1 MLCRLSKDFL
11 APRVRQSEPAGWA
24 QAAAMVAVILMSL
37 APVSSAWA
45 QGEGLQAR
53 LLAQVR
59 QSVAQSQSLPLAAVE
74 FAPLDPRVQLQD
86 CSQPLAVDLPFA
98 SRETVRVRCMVA
110 PGWQLYLR
118 LQASTRPGALPGT
131 VGAGTAGNA
140 GNSTNAANSANAVS
154 APALRSAVV
163 ARQLIQRGA
172 QLEPGMF
179 EEVSVPA
186 QGLDPQAVS
195 SLRDLLHGEL
205 VRDVAAGQVM
215 RSHDIRRAVLVKQGQ
230 ATLMTVGSTGD
241 FQISV
246 RVEALQDGRMGE
258 QIRLK
263 NPESGRLL
271 SGTVVGPNAVRGL

>member
-1 MLCRLSKDFL
+1 MLCRLWMDFL
-11 APRVRQSEPAGWA
+11 TTQADRA
-24 QAAAMVAVILMSL
+24 QASGRPQAVLAAALL
-37 APVSSAWA
+37 AGASACAPSAWA

-98 SRETVRVRCMVA
+98 SRETVRVRCNA
-110 PGWQLYLR
+110 QPNWQLYLR
-118 LQASTRPGALPGT
+118 LQTSNRPGALPGSGNVSNT
-131 VGAGTAGNA
+131 NHSTA
-140 GNSTNAANSANAVS
+140 STQV
-154 APALRSAVV
+154 PATRSAVV
-163 ARQLIQRGA
+163 ARQLVQRGA
-172 QLEPGMF
+172 KIDASLF
-179 EEVSVPA
+179 EEVSLPA
-186 QGLDPQAVS
+186 QGLDPQAVA
-195 SLRDLLHGEL
+195 SLRDLMHGEL
-205 VRDVAAGQVM
+205 VRDVAAGQVI

-230 ATLMTVGSTGD
+230 ATLMTVGSPGD

>member
-1 MLCRLSKDFL
+1 MLCRLLKVLSKPLTGALLL
-11 APRVRQSEPAGWA
+11 AAGA
-24 QAAAMVAVILMSL
+24 TGVSL
-37 APVSSAWA
+37 ALA

-59 QSVAQSQSLPLAAVE
+59 QSVAQSQNLPLAAIE

-86 CSQPLAVDLPFA
+86 CNQPLVVDWPFA
-98 SRETVRVRCMVA
+98 SRETVRVRCTTQ

-118 LQASTRPGALPGT
+118 LQSNNRPGALPGP
-131 VGAGTAGNA
+131 ANASRGTAIA
-140 GNSTNAANSANAVS
+140 Q
-154 APALRSAVV
+154 APAMRDAVV
-163 ARQLIQRGA
+163 ARQLVQRGA
-172 QLEPGMF
+172 KIDTGLF
-179 EEVSVPA
+179 EEVSLPA
-186 QGLDPQAVS
+186 QGMDPQAVA
-195 SLRDLLHGEL
+195 SLRDLMHGEL
-205 VRDVAAGQVM
+205 VRDVAAGQVI

-230 ATLMTVGSTGD
+230 ATLMTVGSPGD

-271 SGTVVGPNAVRGL
+271 SGVVVGPNAVRGI

>member
-1 MLCRLSKDFL
+1 MLCRLLMDFL
-11 APRVRQSEPAGWA
+11 EPKAGLAKAAGWA
-24 QAAAMVAVILMSL
+24 QAGRGAAVL
-37 APVSSAWA
+37 ALASASASSAWA

-98 SRETVRVRCMVA
+98 SRETVRVRCNA
-110 PGWQLYLR
+110 QPNWQLYLR
-118 LQASTRPGALPGT
+118 LQTSNRPGALP
-131 VGAGTAGNA
+131 ASINA
-140 GNSTNAANSANAVS
+140 SNPNNQNTSSAQ
-154 APALRSAVV
+154 APATRGAVV
-163 ARQLIQRGA
+163 ARQLVQRGA
-172 QLEPGMF
+172 KIDDSLF
-179 EEVSVPA
+179 EEVSLPA

-195 SLRDLLHGEL
+195 SLRDLMHGEL
-205 VRDVAAGQVM
+205 VRDVAAGQVI

-230 ATLMTVGSTGD
+230 ATLMTVGSPGD

>member
-1 MLCRLSKDFL
+1 MLCRLLMNSLRPL
-11 APRVRQSEPAGWA
+11 AGALLLAAGA
-24 QAAAMVAVILMSL
+24 SGVA
-37 APVSSAWA
+37 SAWA

-86 CSQPLAVDLPFA
+86 CSQPLAVDSPFA
-98 SRETVRVRCMVA
+98 SRETVRVRCLAA

-118 LQASTRPGALPGT
+118 LQPGNRAGALPASANT
-131 VGAGTAGNA
+131 SNA
-140 GNSTNAANSANAVS
+140 NAASTPA

-172 QLEPGMF
+172 QLDASMF
-179 EEVSVPA
+179 EEVSLPA
-186 QGLDPQAVS
+186 QGLDPQAVT

-215 RSHDIRRAVLVKQGQ
+215 RSHDIRRAILVKQGQ
-230 ATLMTVGSTGD
+230 ATLMTVGRPGD

-246 RVEALQDGRMGE
+246 RVEAMQDGRMGE

-263 NPESGRLL
+263 NPDSGRLL
-271 SGTVVGPNAVRGL
+271 SGTVIGPNAVRGL